1 MKSHEFRT
9 TLSFH
14 FWLNCSFKWCRI
26 FQRNFTTVFSLLCSL
41 ELDSVQQDHTLTG
54 IPQKPRR
61 GRSNKKADAPSDS
74 SSCLESLHLSQIITH
89 TYPHTNSSQAPAGP
103 VHQVEQEEA
112 GHRDEISICE
122 KTEQLW
128 HDCSQWQRIRIGTW
142 IYWHANTLTPTVPLF
157 NNRGLDIN
165 SDSWEDTNGD
175 GENKAHG
182 KSHHPDLRQESK
194 Q

>member
-9 TLSFH
+9 TSSFH

-128 HDCSQWQRIRIGTW
+128 HDCSQWQRIRMDI
-142 IYWHANTLTPTVPLF
+142 LTCKHTHSNRSPL
-157 NNRGLDIN
+157 
-165 SDSWEDTNGD
+165 
-175 GENKAHG
+175 
-182 KSHHPDLRQESK
+182 
-194 Q
+194 